1 MQFASLHCK
10 ETKATSARNRRA
22 SITLLQLYNRSQ
34 LASFDQ
40 QIDWTLKREDS
51 VVRDR
56 SYLLFGSFLYTFS
69 LMTDILRSRWQVSGK
84 NTNLRY
90 RDTPPLPRLIYMS
103 FWWLLEASPG
113 AFFGD
118 QVTTVVRKSTVAQT
132 GHDRSNGNPE
142 TFLWCLGNHW
152 LSD

>member
-90 RDTPPLPRLIYMS
+90 RDTPHCLAL
-103 FWWLLEASPG
+103 FTCH
-113 AFFGD
+113 FGD
-118 QVTTVVRKSTVAQT
+118 CWKRALGPFSEIKSQQSCGSQQLRRQVMT
-132 GHDRSNGNPE
+132 GRMEIQRPFSGALEIID
-142 TFLWCLGNHW
+142 
-152 LSD
+152 